1 MILSKRSVSDISL
14 EGKYTYWDR
23 SVAKIKNKKE
33 ENEMREIIIFILFN
47 ITNEWGWS
55 GKKIKRM

>member
-23 SVAKIKNKKE
+23 SVAKVKNKKE
-33 ENEMREIIIFILFN
+33 ENEMREIIIFILK
-47 ITNEWGWS
+47 S
-55 GKKIKRM
+55 